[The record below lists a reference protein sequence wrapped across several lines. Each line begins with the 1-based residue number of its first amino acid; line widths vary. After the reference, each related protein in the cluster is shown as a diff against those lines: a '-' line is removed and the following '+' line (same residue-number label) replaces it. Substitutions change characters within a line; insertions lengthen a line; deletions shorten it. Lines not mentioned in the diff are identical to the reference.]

1 MNEQIK
7 HLRLD
12 WDDLTL
18 SPQFM
23 LRNIDLEIGEAEV
36 QGNPR
41 LRVGS
46 SDTTH
51 PLCLVHLFCTN
62 IPLRHSKIAYRFKL
76 SHWEQQPMSALG
88 HKRTFCDTEVMSA
101 LGPKADM
108 PSADR
113 NVC

>member
-51 PLCLVHLFCTN
+51 PLCLAHLFCTN

-108 PSADR
+108 PSA
-113 NVC
+113 